1 MDDKVVVFVLRND
14 QDIDGSTVIIK
25 NYDRFK
31 ISDIIT
37 ELLTKY
43 KNYRESENSTK
54 YEVKA
59 LWEDFLEEILKELHD
74 KLFLN
79 IQPRLNGIKKIVMIP
94 YSDLHFVPLHAMFS
108 VKDGLKRYIIDD
120 YVVTYAP
127 SAQILKNC
135 LERPRK
141 RQGKIVLA
149 HANPIFGNNQLKYS
163 MGEINAIKELFK
175 ESDIIDNATKFDLI
189 KSGPSAN
196 IFHYAGHAHR
206 KALLLHSDND
216 LNMME
221 EFWLE
226 DIFESLWL
234 PKADLV
240 TLSACETGMILPKGV
255 DEHFGI
261 SSGLTFAGAATV
273 ISSLWAVSDISTSLM
288 MRKLYELINNGM
300 GKGDALRQAQLWL
313 KDPENK
319 LEHIKMLQEF
329 GNIRN
334 KYDHGRGFS
343 VASSD
348 WHEPCPDDFDSPYYW
363 AGFICT
369 GAM

>member
-1 MDDKVVVFVLRND
+1 MFFDND
-14 QDIDGSTVIIK
+14 G
-25 NYDRFK
+25 
-31 ISDIIT
+31 
-37 ELLTKY
+37 
-43 KNYRESENSTK
+43 
-54 YEVKA
+54 
-59 LWEDFLEEILKELHD
+59 H
-74 KLFLN
+74 
-79 IQPRLNGIKKIVMIP
+79 
-94 YSDLHFVPLHAMFS
+94 
-108 VKDGLKRYIIDD
+108 KRYIIDD
-120 YVVTYAP
+120 YLVTYAP
-127 SAQILKNC
+127 SAQILKLC
-135 LERPRK
+135 LQRPRK

-149 HANPIFGNNQLKYS
+149 HANPIIGNNQLKYS
-163 MGEINAIKELFK
+163 MGEINAIKELFE
-175 ESDIIDNATKFDLI
+175 ESEIIDNATKSDII

-261 SSGLTFAGAATV
+261 SSGLTIAGAATV
-273 ISSLWAVSDISTSLM
+273 ISSLWAVSDISTNLM
-288 MRKLYELINNGM
+288 MRKLYELINQGI
-300 GKGDALRQAQLWL
+300 GKGDALRQAQIWL
-313 KDPENK
+313 KDPGNK
-319 LEHIKMLQEF
+319 LEHIEMLRKC
-329 GNIRN
+329 GNIRD
-334 KYDHGRGFS
+334 KYDLQRGFS
-343 VASSD
+343 VAASD
-348 WHEPCPDDFDSPYYW
+348 WQEPCLDKLDSPYNW